1 MAEVTIQLQ
10 TNPVT
15 GKKDIIVSLRRDTDL
30 LPHEHEQ
37 MHRALV
43 EKLLD
48 GGLVK
53 AVELGEIIV
62 ERESESAPGEA
73 SRSNDTEH
81 ERRSQREET

>member
-1 MAEVTIQLQ
+1 MAEVTIRLQ

-15 GKKDIIVSLRRDTDL
+15 GRKDIIVSLSRDEDL
-30 LPHEHEQ
+30 LPHEHEH

-53 AVELGEIIV
+53 AVEIGEIVV
-62 ERESESAPGEA
+62 ERESESAARETPQSESMEG
-73 SRSNDTEH
+73 
-81 ERRSQREET
+81 ERRSQAEET

>member
-1 MAEVTIQLQ
+1 MAEVTIRLQ

-15 GKKDIIVSLRRDTDL
+15 GKKDIIVSLSRDEDL
-30 LPHEHEQ
+30 LPLEHEQ

-53 AVELGEIIV
+53 AVELGEIVV
-62 ERESESAPGEA
+62 ERESESA
-73 SRSNDTEH
+73 SRETPQNPTAED
-81 ERRSQREET
+81 ERRSQAEEA